1 MIGSTNPNRSTNILK
16 VLVVDDNHN
25 LLTLMARVLEERGFH
40 VVQATD
46 GDTGRELLENEG
58 YDLLLADIYM
68 PGMSGLELLEHA
80 HVLNEDMRVI
90 LMSSASFNEVR
101 QAAARLGA
109 SAFLPKPFSP
119 AELVSAV
126 DRVFRE
132 GVTPR
137 AASHHPD

>member
-1 MIGSTNPNRSTNILK
+1 MLK

-25 LLTLMARVLEERGFH
+25 LRTLLARVLEERGFH

-80 HVLNEDMRVI
+80 HVLNEDMRAI

>member
-1 MIGSTNPNRSTNILK
+1 
-16 VLVVDDNHN
+16 VVDDNQN